1 MKTDTILWLALLVIA
16 VGPMII
22 LAIKHEFEHRETMKL
37 ISRGENLAI
46 QQKEY
51 YDKINEELK
60 QKITNNN

>member
-22 LAIKHEFEHRETMKL
+22 LAIKHELEHRETMKL